1 MTGLDYAQA
10 GLDCAVLAAIGA
22 ACFALTCLVAWRK
35 RTVRMEDLH
44 PILQLG

>member
-1 MTGLDYAQA
+1 MTGVDYGTVALCA
-10 GLDCAVLAAIGA
+10 AVLTGIGIVS
-22 ACFALTCLVAWRK
+22 FALTALVAYSK